1 MYCALID
8 YSRPFGMSPTQ
19 VESPSSA
26 NKGRPHLS
34 PQQHELLK
42 TALAVSVPDDCLPDP
57 RTAIREI
64 VEACAPAESP
74 EQVLVAF
81 KNSLDEAA
89 NAARIPL
96 GPERNDRLTGL
107 VSAFIE
113 EMYSH
118 GPVSRDSACR
128 GK

>member
-1 MYCALID
+1 M
-8 YSRPFGMSPTQ
+8 PTTQ
-19 VESPSSA
+19 PQSA
-26 NKGRPHLS
+26 GTAKGRPHLS
-34 PQQHELLK
+34 PQQRDLLK
-42 TALAVSVPDDCLPDP
+42 SALAERIPDDCLPDP
-57 RTAIREI
+57 RPVIREI
-64 VEACAPAESP
+64 VDACAPTGRP
-74 EQVLVAF
+74 EQILVAF

-89 NAARIPL
+89 TAARIPL

-113 EMYSH
+113 EMYSR